1 MGNGK
6 TVKNAR
12 CTAFDDANEPASVVS
27 WKERTNSDP
36 LLLLL
41 LLLRIL
47 RYGDTLSATNY
58 RTDARVHTHARVC
71 FVEDI
76 CRMRKKVE
84 QKRQSDCIQSVL
96 GPVVRNSTIVSQ

>member
-27 WKERTNSDP
+27 WKERANSDP
-36 LLLLL
+36 LLL

-47 RYGDTLSATNY
+47 RYGDTLSATNSY
-58 RTDARVHTHARVC
+58 GYARAHTCTRVLR
-71 FVEDI
+71 VYYS
-76 CRMRKKVE
+76 RKISAGCERKSS
-84 QKRQSDCIQSVL
+84 KSAKATASSQS
-96 GPVVRNSTIVSQ
+96 